1 MSLIGR
7 RNSNISAGLKLLE
20 AILSM
25 IYLSSFVVWCSL
37 VATNLSMAQ
46 NLQKLTM
53 GALGDS
59 ISGGFN
65 AERPFY
71 QRDKNWAD
79 GINIESHANLLRKLG
94 NLEVISKNVSV
105 SGAVTSDITNQTNL
119 LLQNGFRPDY
129 VTILIGAN
137 DICLGSR
144 KPDELALYSKGVL
157 EDSIR
162 KIIEVNPKVKI
173 LISAVPNLNHLYS
186 LMNVDPVCVE
196 NWRSLNICEK
206 LLLSTKFER
215 EKGVYR
221 WNAYNKMLSEF
232 PSRYPANVKFSSIL
246 IGNDLTTI
254 DVSRVDCFHPS
265 VVGQAEI
272 SRLTWEEGWFK

>member
-1 MSLIGR
+1 
-7 RNSNISAGLKLLE
+7 
-20 AILSM
+20 M

-144 KPDELALYSKGVL
+144 KPDELALYSRGVL